1 MTGLSDI
8 PVNVQ
13 SGVNAPLAD
22 FTGNIPPLL
31 HELRHALQRL
41 IDSGET
47 TTIDLRA
54 LPLAPGELEVLEQ
67 QLGDGEVHI
76 HLNALG
82 PSDIFETAYPGI
94 WRAIHYNQNEE
105 VMAYFLEVTRVPSL
119 LQTPEQDL
127 QAGISE
133 LQQLI
138 NREHPS

>member
-1 MTGLSDI
+1 MNTLGDI
-8 PVNVQ
+8 PVSVQ
-13 SGVNAPLAD
+13 PAD

-54 LPLAPGELEVLEQ
+54 LPLAPGELATLEQ
-67 QLGDGEVHI
+67 QLGSGEI
-76 HLNALG
+76 SARMNALG
-82 PSDIFETAYPGI
+82 PSDIIETAFPGV
-94 WRAIHYNQNEE
+94 WRVIHYNQHEE
-105 VMAYFLEVTRVPSL
+105 VMAYFLEVSTVPSL
-119 LQTPEQDL
+119 LQTPSQDL
-127 QAGISE
+127 PGSITG